1 MYEKRTSPSNQSI
14 FIIPVDDKVELYLEY
29 NGMQWSN
36 DSINEEKLQIFS
48 DTCLGIH
55 IAFLEAENGKFLLFS
70 PKNDMEDSIKIYF
83 EKIYPNPLPG
93 AFFDKVSKT
102 YDNFELSTQTTQMTV
117 HFEREGDI
125 ELEWQD
131 EEEEE
136 PIEFPTNG
144 TTTEPDPVPL
154 PNGPEHEIEL
164 LRREIKELEYSN
176 KELSLKIA
184 DYEIKESGL
193 SKQILELQSENEQLK
208 AFPEKSTTDTNDEID
223 HLKTLITQLVDNKFD
238 GDYIKTQDSK
248 INEMTTSIAAHRKTI
263 AEKEASLLSLKQEEA
278 EVEQSITDIKQEI
291 THAMDN
297 IHKAEEIKKEQSIH
311 LSDVQSSLQEIL
323 ADIDM
328 DIDTLEMYSEQ
339 DSIGSIIAE
348 ARNAKGNI
356 EEKLKSFV
364 LERQKEC
371 DERSKRIQSS

>member
-1 MYEKRTSPSNQSI
+1 
-14 FIIPVDDKVELYLEY
+14 
-29 NGMQWSN
+29 
-36 DSINEEKLQIFS
+36 
-48 DTCLGIH
+48 
-55 IAFLEAENGKFLLFS
+55 
-70 PKNDMEDSIKIYF
+70 MEDSIKIYF